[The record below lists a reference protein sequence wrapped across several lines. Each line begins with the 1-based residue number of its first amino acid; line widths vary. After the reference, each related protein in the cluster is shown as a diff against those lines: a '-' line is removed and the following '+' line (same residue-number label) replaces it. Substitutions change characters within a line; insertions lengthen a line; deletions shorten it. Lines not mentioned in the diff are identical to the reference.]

1 MVSIFG
7 MLFNRRRRLEQAAEP
22 HGANAADGISQDQP
36 PAATAA
42 ASASASM
49 EGLRVGHGRRS
60 AYATRDLTTG
70 SIPKNLVFLGWPM
83 MGSSMF
89 RVVDMLADLV
99 WAGLGFGTIAIAG
112 IGAAQLW
119 VQISMS
125 SRIGIDTA
133 VRAMVSRAVGAA
145 NLLLANRVALQGFS
159 LSATFAFLLAA
170 LGILLAP
177 QLMAILGVSDEVIS
191 QAVTYMRIQF
201 VALAITALT
210 QISSAILQA
219 SGDSMTPF
227 RIQGIS
233 RILHLALSPLL
244 IFGWGIPGFGGMGI
258 AGAAVSN
265 AVAAAAAF
273 SWLFYVLFS
282 GKSRLNLSFSG
293 YFIDF
298 PLIWRMIRLG
308 APASANNL
316 ERTLGDLVLFLFVAP
331 FGTTT
336 VAAYALSHR
345 AHMLVNFGGMGMG
358 QASGVLVGQNL
369 GAGRPQRAR
378 YTVAWALAIV
388 TSLSMIS
395 GALVI
400 AFPSAVLSVF
410 SPNPELMEIATVWL
424 RIQAVGFMFVGAS
437 MVFNQSFS
445 TAGDTLIPMFV
456 TLITVWGIQQP
467 LAHFLPGVGG
477 LGQYGVALAPVI
489 GTFARHL
496 LYVPYFFWGPWL
508 KKKVL

>member
-1 MVSIFG
+1 
-7 MLFNRRRRLEQAAEP
+7 
-22 HGANAADGISQDQP
+22 
-36 PAATAA
+36 
-42 ASASASM
+42 M
-49 EGLRVGHGRRS
+49 EGIRVGHGRRP
-60 AYATRDLTTG
+60 AYSTRDLTTG

-89 RVVDMLADLV
+89 RVVDMLSDLV
-99 WAGLGFGTIAIAG
+99 WAGLGFGTASIAG

-133 VRAMVSRAVGAA
+133 VRAMVSRAVGAS
-145 NLLLANRVALQGFS
+145 NLTLASHVALQGFS
-159 LSATFAFLLAA
+159 LAACFALVLAV
-170 LGILLAP
+170 LGILLTP
-177 QLMAILGVSDEVIS
+177 QLLAILGVSDDVVS
-191 QAVTYMRIQF
+191 QASLYMRIQF
-201 VALAITALT
+201 VALSISALT
-210 QISSAILQA
+210 QICSAILQA

-227 RIQGIS
+227 RIQGLS
-233 RILHLALSPLL
+233 RIMHLGLSPLL
-244 IFGWGIPGFGGMGI
+244 IFGWGIPGFDGMGI

-265 AVAAAAAF
+265 AVAGVVAF
-273 SWLFYVLFS
+273 SWLFYVLLT
-282 GKSRLNLSFSG
+282 GRSRLHLSFSG
-293 YFIDF
+293 YSVDF
-298 PLIWRMIRLG
+298 KMIWRMIRLG

-331 FGTTT
+331 FGTVT
-336 VAAYALSHR
+336 VAAYALSQR

-369 GAGRPQRAR
+369 GAGHPQRAK

-395 GALVI
+395 GTLVMI
-400 AFPSAVLSVF
+400 FPGAVLSIF
-410 SPNPELMEIATVWL
+410 SPSPELMEIATVWL

-437 MVFNQSFS
+437 MVFNQSYS

-477 LGQYGVALAPVI
+477 MGQYGVALAPVI

-508 KKKVL
+508 KKRVL